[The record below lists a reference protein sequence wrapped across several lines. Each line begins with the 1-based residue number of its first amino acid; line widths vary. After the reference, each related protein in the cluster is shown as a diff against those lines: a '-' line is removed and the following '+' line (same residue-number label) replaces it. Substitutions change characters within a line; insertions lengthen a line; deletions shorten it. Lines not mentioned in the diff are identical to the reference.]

1 MTPKEQAKSFYVQ
14 ALMQGYNETIALEMA
29 KFAVDKLINYG
40 DFDRVSESF
49 WIDVMDELES
59 M

>member
-29 KFAVDKLINYG
+29 KFAVDKVINYG
-40 DFDRVSESF
+40 ELDRISESF
-49 WIDVMDELES
+49 WYDVLEELES